1 MEFLGKL
8 GIDPQLLI
16 AQMINFG
23 LLLWL
28 LSKFIYK
35 PVIRRIE
42 KDEAELQ
49 EAQTKA
55 KELEIEEKSF
65 TEQKEM
71 EMAQLKKR
79 AREIIAEAEHIAK
92 KIEKEAHQ
100 KANEE
105 ALAIIKQSKSKLESL
120 RPDIEEEVFKKMK
133 EKIAVSFEETFSDLF
148 SLSLQKEFQNV
159 FWVDL
164 LEQIEKLTI
173 KKLRE
178 PKLAEIVKKLNKAE
192 KEEKGRESHL
202 RKKLEDMFADRIGS
216 VAIEYAH
223 PLTKEQE
230 EELDEIIMK
239 KIGATIKVS
248 KKPNKDLINGFR
260 FEIAGIIIESNL
272 LNIIK
277 DAANLELH
285 QDKTELIS
293 AS

>member
-1 MEFLGKL
+1 MDFLGKL

-28 LSKFIYK
+28 LSKFIYR
-35 PVIRRIE
+35 PVIKRIE
-42 KDEAELQ
+42 EDEAELQ
-49 EAQTKA
+49 QAKTKT

-92 KIEKEAHQ
+92 KIEKEARR
-100 KANEE
+100 KTDEE

-120 RPDIEEEVFKKMK
+120 RPDIEEDISKKMK
-133 EKIAVSFEETFSDLF
+133 EEIAVSFKETFSDVF

-178 PKLAEIVKKLNKAE
+178 PKLAEIVKKLKKTE

-202 RKKLEDMFADRIGS
+202 RKKLEEMFASQIGL
-216 VAIEYAH
+216 VVIEYAH
-223 PLTKEQE
+223 PLSKEQE
-230 EELDEIIMK
+230 EKLEEIIVK
-239 KIGATIKVS
+239 KIGAMIKIS

-277 DAANLELH
+277 DAANLGLH

-293 AS
+293 RS